1 MAGISRLLNRGSR
14 GGSRVVNTTAVSRPS
29 TRTGNDDLHSALSEA
44 ISAVIMHVL
53 HQGDL
58 DDRESDTNTDESSRL
73 ADIVSDISSDEEE
86 YVNRYLTMPLNVFFG
101 KGRGHI
107 AQYSTIMY

>member
-1 MAGISRLLNRGSR
+1 MIGS
-14 GGSRVVNTTAVSRPS
+14 P
-29 TRTGNDDLHSALSEA
+29 TRT
-44 ISAVIMHVL
+44 
-53 HQGDL
+53 QT
-58 DDRESDTNTDESSRL
+58 R

-101 KGRGHI
+101 KGLGHI

>member
-1 MAGISRLLNRGSR
+1 MAGISRLMNRGSR
-14 GGSRVVNTTAVSRPS
+14 GGSRVINTTAVNRPS
-29 TRTGNDDLHSALSEA
+29 TRTGNDDLHFTLSEA
-44 ISAVIMHVL
+44 ISAVIMRVL

-101 KGRGHI
+101 KGWGHI